1 MLRPSFE
8 SNKELVDYLAEKNKI
23 KSDKVEKAFKNT
35 DRSIFVE
42 RGDPY
47 EDSAQ
52 PIGHSVTISAPH
64 MVAINTELLNIQ
76 EKDEVLEIGSGS
88 GYQLAIIAEIAKK
101 AVGVERIE
109 ELVEKS
115 KKRLEDKENIE
126 IIHGDGLK
134 AIEDKYD
141 KILYSCG
148 IEEKE
153 LEKAKKHLKEDGII
167 VAPLKRE
174 NYQEIIRFRNGK
186 QEKHG
191 KVRFVEKEK
200 GTT

>member
-1 MLRPSFE
+1 MLTPSFE
-8 SNKELVDYLAEKNKI
+8 SNEELVEYLIEKDKI
-23 KSDKVEKAFKNT
+23 QSDNVERAFRKT
-35 DRSIFVE
+35 DRKDFLE
-42 RGDPY
+42 EGDPY

-64 MVAINTELLNIQ
+64 MVAINTELINLQ
-76 EKDEVLEIGSGS
+76 QKDHVLEIGSGS
-88 GYQLAIIAEIAKK
+88 GYQLAIIAEIVEK

-115 KKRLEDKENIE
+115 RGKLKNKENTE

-134 AIEDKYD
+134 AINSRYD

-148 IEEKE
+148 INEEE
-153 LEKAKKHLKEDGII
+153 LEEAKKHLKEDGII
-167 VAPLKRE
+167 VAPIKRE
-174 NYQEIIRFRNGK
+174 NYQEIIRFRNEK
-186 QEKHG
+186 VEKHG
-191 KVRFVEKEK
+191 RVRFVEKIE